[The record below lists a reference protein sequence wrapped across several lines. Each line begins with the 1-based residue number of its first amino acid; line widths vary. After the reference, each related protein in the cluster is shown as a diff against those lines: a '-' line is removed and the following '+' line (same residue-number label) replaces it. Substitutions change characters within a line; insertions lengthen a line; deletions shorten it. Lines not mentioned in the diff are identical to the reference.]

1 MRAILLAFLMVFS
14 TQASAEFMT
23 YHDLKNLK
31 YVDVI
36 LMDKAKNACW
46 TNLTETRQYA
56 EEKLRSVN
64 AKLFS
69 SDSYEKVPAEY
80 YALVVKVMSRR
91 SEVLQLCYGSIYIY
105 IATPFNLNSFWHE
118 AQAVGYEAIF
128 MGKQNIN
135 SGVIESVQAFFD
147 QSKSGYQRD

>member
-56 EEKLRSVN
+56 EEKLRSAN

-118 AQAVGYEAIF
+118 AQAAGYEAIF
-128 MGKQNIN
+128 MGKHNIN
-135 SGVIESVQAFFD
+135 TGVMESGKAFFD
-147 QSKSGYQRD
+147 QSKSGYQID

>member
-56 EEKLRSVN
+56 VEKLRSAN
-64 AKLFS
+64 ATLFS
-69 SDSYEKVPAEY
+69 SDSYE
-80 YALVVKVMSRR
+80 
-91 SEVLQLCYGSIYIY
+91 
-105 IATPFNLNSFWHE
+105 
-118 AQAVGYEAIF
+118 
-128 MGKQNIN
+128 
-135 SGVIESVQAFFD
+135 
-147 QSKSGYQRD
+147 